1 VGNNDP
7 ETITVVATG
16 VFPRIRVGLTRVEDD
31 GTVFAFRFCLMRRL
45 TTFLLCLG
53 LCFVM

>member
-1 VGNNDP
+1 MGNNDP